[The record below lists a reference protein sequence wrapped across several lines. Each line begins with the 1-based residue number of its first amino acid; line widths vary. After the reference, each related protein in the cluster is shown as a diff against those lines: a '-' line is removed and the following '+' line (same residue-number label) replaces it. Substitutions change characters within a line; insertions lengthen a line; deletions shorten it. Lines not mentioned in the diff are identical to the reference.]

1 VRFTL
6 PDGKEVVGRGY
17 SDIVQAMAEDKFT
30 RPRSM
35 ESYRKATARR
45 CRSMYGTEIPT
56 DSDKEFV
63 NGLIKVGLL
72 QRTA

>member
-1 VRFTL
+1 MRFML

-45 CRSMYGTEIPT
+45 CRTMYGTEIPT

>member
-1 VRFTL
+1 V
-6 PDGKEVVGRGY
+6 
-17 SDIVQAMAEDKFT
+17 VQAMSEDKFT

-35 ESYRKATARR
+35 DSYRRATARR
-45 CRSMYGTEIPT
+45 CKSMYQVDIPT
-56 DSDKEFV
+56 DNDKEFV